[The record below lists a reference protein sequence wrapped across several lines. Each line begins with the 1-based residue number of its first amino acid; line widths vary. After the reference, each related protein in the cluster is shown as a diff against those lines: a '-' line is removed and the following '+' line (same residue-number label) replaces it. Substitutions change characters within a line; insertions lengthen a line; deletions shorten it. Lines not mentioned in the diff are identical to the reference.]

1 MGVGMGTQNEA
12 LRVVYSL
19 ASPGY
24 AISAALSRRSQRV
37 VLVQGDSAFGFSGME
52 FEVACRYKLP
62 IVVFLLNNNGIYAGA
77 PRARLSGS
85 PSSYLALPGEDKL
98 ASHDPLS
105 VTATSLLPE
114 ARYEKLAEA
123 FGGKGYFV
131 RTPDELR
138 SAVQAAMAAQE
149 PAIVNIM
156 IKTDGPIPKIV
167 AKK

>member
-1 MGVGMGTQNEA
+1 MPAYCISVCSHYSTQ
-12 LRVVYSL
+12 
-19 ASPGY
+19 
-24 AISAALSRRSQRV
+24 
-37 VLVQGDSAFGFSGME
+37 
-52 FEVACRYKLP
+52 
-62 IVVFLLNNNGIYAGA
+62 
-77 PRARLSGS
+77 
-85 PSSYLALPGEDKL
+85 GEDKL

-138 SAVQAAMAAQE
+138 AAVQAAMAAQE
-149 PAIVNIM
+149 PVIVNIM
-156 IKTDGPIPKIV
+156 IRTDGPIPKIV